1 MWSIS
6 FVARVSD
13 TTNWFSKTPSLV
25 RAQLS
30 ADKAL
35 QCMQLPRV
43 LLAPAPFRPRRMV
56 KTAVV
61 YTVDGTCT
69 CRLLFSVSEFHKAYA
84 FSISLAKVLTQ
95 HKTNITAVELCQRLE
110 MSASTKSYIETQ
122 NLTENVVTLFS
133 YIFDQWGRKID
144 SAADALCALGK
155 AFSDQQQPI
164 LSEISKLV

>member
-1 MWSIS
+1 M
-6 FVARVSD
+6 
-13 TTNWFSKTPSLV
+13 
-25 RAQLS
+25 
-30 ADKAL
+30 
-35 QCMQLPRV
+35 
-43 LLAPAPFRPRRMV
+43 
-56 KTAVV
+56 
-61 YTVDGTCT
+61 VDGTCT

-95 HKTNITAVELCQRLE
+95 HKTDITAVELCQRLE
-110 MSASTKSYIETQ
+110 MSASTKSYIDTQ